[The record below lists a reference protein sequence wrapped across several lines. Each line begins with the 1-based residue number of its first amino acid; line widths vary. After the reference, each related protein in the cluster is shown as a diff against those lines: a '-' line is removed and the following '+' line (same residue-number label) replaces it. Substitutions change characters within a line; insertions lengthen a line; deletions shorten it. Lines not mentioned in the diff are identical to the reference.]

1 MTRRRPL
8 SYRDA
13 LAWMIVNDDTEFL
26 AEPEPEPAISVTGAL
41 VADIYDR
48 SNEEVIADLRRMKAQ
63 A

>member
-1 MTRRRPL
+1 MIRRRPL

-26 AEPEPEPAISVTGAL
+26 AEPEPAISVTGAL

-48 SNEEVIADLRRMKAQ
+48 SNEEVIADLRRMKAR